1 MPVEFEFVRRLLG
14 LVIGLAVAVALF
26 PVVSMVIETAN
37 ITGPAAYMIGL
48 VPTIIGL
55 TIALYAFRELLAVIA
70 G

>member
-1 MPVEFEFVRRLLG
+1 MAELEFVRRLLG
-14 LVIGLAVAVALF
+14 LVIGLAVAVSLF
-26 PVVSMVIETAN
+26 PVVQIVIAEAN

-55 TIALYAFRELLAVIA
+55 TIALYAFRELLAVVA